1 MGTNYYAVSEPCGHC
16 GRGGDRVHIGKSSIG
31 WQFLFAP
38 LDMEEGKGCHS
49 WREWRAYLADK
60 QIVDEY
66 GRSHTLAEFADL
78 VESKQNSGLCALTA
92 SDEVYGSSQRDRF
105 ERKDDE
111 GYRISKEAGFS

>member
-1 MGTNYYAVSEPCGHC
+1 MGTNYYVMPEACGHC
-16 GRGGDRVHIGKSSIG
+16 GRGGEPIHIGKSSIG

-38 LDMEEGKGCHS
+38 LDLGDGNGCYS

-92 SDEVYGSSQRDRF
+92 SNEMYGFHQRDRF
-105 ERKDDE
+105 EFKDDE
-111 GYRISKEAGFS
+111 GYRISKEGGFS